1 MLARPV
7 ARTDVRRRLGVDS
20 DLADP
25 LELANLGAVEIDAH
39 HLAVKGR
46 DRVVPG
52 TVQHLSW
59 IESRIAFDVAVDIQ
73 PQRQNRAAAL
83 KGEQDPVIRL
93 LAIQLAIAR

>member
-1 MLARPV
+1 MLARPA

-20 DLADP
+20 DLADS

-39 HLAVKGR
+39 HLAVKSR
-46 DRVVPG
+46 DRVVPR

-59 IESRIAFDVAVDIQ
+59 IECRIAFNVAIDIQ

-83 KGEQDPVIRL
+83 EGEQDPVIRL